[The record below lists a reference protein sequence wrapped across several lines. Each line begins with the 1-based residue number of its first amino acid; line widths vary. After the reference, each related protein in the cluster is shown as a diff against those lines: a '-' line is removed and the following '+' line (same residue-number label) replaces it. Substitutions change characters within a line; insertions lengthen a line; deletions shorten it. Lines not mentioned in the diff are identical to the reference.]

1 MCADSDQ
8 ADIAAVCLN
17 HTYLTGDQYILR
29 GKASVCDAS
38 CVEVSQCLEQLA
50 GQAGKG
56 LGAGDKRTWPSFLHS
71 MTTVNTRRVGGYRH
85 AWYILDLKHYL
96 VER

>member
-1 MCADSDQ
+1 MCADGDQ
-8 ADIAAVCLN
+8 VDIAAVCLN

-29 GKASVCDAS
+29 SKASVCDAS

-56 LGAGDKRTWPSFLHS
+56 LRARDKRTWSSFLHS
-71 MTTVNTRRVGGYRH
+71 MTIVNTRKWGATGMH
-85 AWYILDLKHYL
+85 DAFLT
-96 VER
+96 